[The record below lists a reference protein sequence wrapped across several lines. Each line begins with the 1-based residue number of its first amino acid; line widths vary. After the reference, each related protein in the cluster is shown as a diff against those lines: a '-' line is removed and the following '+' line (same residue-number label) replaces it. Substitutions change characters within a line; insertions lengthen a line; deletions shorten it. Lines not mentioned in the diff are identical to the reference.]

1 MSYETNTIIDVA
13 FVRHWASRYPSSYD
27 VAHYD
32 PHLLKAREGDPDALR
47 RLTEWKNVGNGPR
60 PMPLAPTKEKAF
72 RMVLANFPKYK
83 APGGRKLLR
92 QCFRATAPVYSI
104 FWYHVL
110 FGSPIFDVHTNRA
123 FHCFTRSVLLEGRK
137 ARLPY
142 GGGHWQL
149 YFRYYRWFKCTLR
162 ELQRTDQSITH
173 RSLDRALLMWG
184 RHNR

>member
-1 MSYETNTIIDVA
+1 MSHKTSTLVDAE
-13 FVRHWASRYPSSYD
+13 FVRHWASQYPSSYD
-27 VAHYD
+27 AVHYD

-72 RMVLANFPKYK
+72 QQFLANLPKYK
-83 APGGRKLLR
+83 MPGGRKRLR
-92 QCFRATAPVYSI
+92 QSFRTTAPVYSI

-110 FGSPIFDVHTNRA
+110 FDSPIFDVHTHRA
-123 FHCFTRSVLLEGRK
+123 FYWFTKSVLLRGSE

-149 YFRYYRWFKCTLR
+149 YFRYCRWFKRTLR
-162 ELQRTDQSITH
+162 EIRRTDQSITG
-173 RSLDRALLMWG
+173 RTLDRAIFMWG
-184 RHNR
+184 RHYK